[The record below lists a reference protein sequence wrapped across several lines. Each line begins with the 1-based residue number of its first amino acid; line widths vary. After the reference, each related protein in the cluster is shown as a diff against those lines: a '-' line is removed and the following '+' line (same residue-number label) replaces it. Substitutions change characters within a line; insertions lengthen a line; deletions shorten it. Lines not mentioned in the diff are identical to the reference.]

1 MKIEFGFK
9 FKLNKFASKKME
21 PIKSSNRIRILNR
34 GCQSRIQ
41 NFRKSFKGSG
51 CLGSGCS
58 TAVRHMPSEQKSSG
72 RGFEF
77 GRVLGFFSLL
87 YPSVERPLFRSLI
100 EMHHY

>member
-9 FKLNKFASKKME
+9 FKLNKFASKKMD

-58 TAVRHMPSEQKSSG
+58 TAVKHMPAEQNSSG

-77 GRVLGFFSLL
+77 GWVLGFFLCSIL
-87 YPSVERPLFRSLI
+87 SVDHP
-100 EMHHY
+100 